1 MDHRIA
7 TNGSILTF
15 FAAFKR
21 RESDLSND
29 GKMDNFEA
37 IHGKLE
43 SNLKIIQNYNE
54 ICTLDVLYCLGSMWE
69 RNSARKHDVYF
80 C

>member
-7 TNGSILTF
+7 TNKSILKF

-43 SNLKIIQNYNE
+43 SNLKIIQNLSL
-54 ICTLDVLYCLGSMWE
+54 IIHFVHS
-69 RNSARKHDVYF
+69 F
-80 C
+80 CIIIIIMITNK